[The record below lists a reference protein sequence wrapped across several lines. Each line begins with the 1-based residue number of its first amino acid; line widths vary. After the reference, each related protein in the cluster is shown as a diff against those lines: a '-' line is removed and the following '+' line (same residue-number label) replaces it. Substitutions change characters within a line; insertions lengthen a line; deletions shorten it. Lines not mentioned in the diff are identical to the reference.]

1 MTGLRILLVEDEFLI
16 RMAVAETLEDEGFE
30 VVQAETGDAAHALL
44 ETELAFGAGFDVL
57 LTDVH
62 LPGARDGLRLAEEAR
77 AMLPGLRVVYATGRP
92 DAMTRARMG
101 PYDAFLPKPY
111 GPTEVLHALNRVLRG
126 DGKEGE

>member
-1 MTGLRILLVEDEFLI
+1 MTGPRILLVEDEFLI

-30 VVQAETGDAAHALL
+30 VVQAETGDAAHDLL
-44 ETELAFGAGFDVL
+44 KAELAFGIGFDVL

-92 DAMTRARMG
+92 DAMARAQLG
-101 PYDAFLPKPY
+101 PHDAFLPKPY
-111 GPTEVLHALNRVLRG
+111 GPAEVLHALRRALDG
-126 DGKEGE
+126 DGKEDG